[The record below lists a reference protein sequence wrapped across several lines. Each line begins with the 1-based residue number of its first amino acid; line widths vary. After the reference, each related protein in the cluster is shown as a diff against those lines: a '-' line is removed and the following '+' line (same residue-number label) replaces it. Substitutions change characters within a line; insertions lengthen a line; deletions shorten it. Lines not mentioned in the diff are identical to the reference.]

1 MRSMT
6 RLLSVALTLL
16 LCMPAMAAEWRDSQE
31 AANVFAKNGVI
42 GTFVVYDVEHGVFTG
57 YNRLRAEE
65 RFIPA
70 STFKIPNTL
79 IGLASGAVKSVDEVL
94 PYGGKPQPRKE
105 WEKDMSLREA
115 ITVSNV
121 PVFQELARRVGVKPY
136 EEMLDAMEYGNASPG
151 TVADTFW
158 LKGPL
163 TISAMEQARFMA
175 ALAKGSLPAP
185 AEAQAAT
192 REITLLAKEANWEL
206 HGKTGT
212 ADAEDPNI
220 GWWVGWVQK
229 DGKIYAFA
237 LNIDMPTPNAP
248 NRVELGKACLHALG
262 IL

>member
-6 RLLSVALTLL
+6 RLLSFALAFM
-16 LCMPAMAAEWRDSQE
+16 LCTSAMAAEWRDSQE
-31 AANVFAKNGVI
+31 AANVFAKQGVI
-42 GTFVVYDVEHGVFTG
+42 GTFVLYDVENGVFTG

-70 STFKIPNTL
+70 STFKVPNTL
-79 IGLASGAVKSVDEVL
+79 IGLATGAVKSVDEVL
-94 PYGGKPQPRKE
+94 PYGGKPQPRKQ

-121 PVFQELARRVGVKPY
+121 PVYQELARRVGVKAY
-136 EEMLDAMEYGNASPG
+136 EEMLDAMEYGNATPG
-151 TVADTFW
+151 TAVDTFW

-163 TISAMEQARFMA
+163 AISALEQARFMA
-175 ALAKGSLPAP
+175 ALAKGTLPAP

-192 REITLLAKEANWEL
+192 REITLLEKGANWEL

-212 ADAEDPNI
+212 ADAEAPDI

-237 LNIDMPTPNAP
+237 LNIDMPTPNGP

-262 IL
+262 VL

>member
-1 MRSMT
+1 MRFIT
-6 RLLSVALTLL
+6 RLLSFALAFM

-31 AANVFAKNGVI
+31 AADVFAKNGVI
-42 GTFVVYDVEHGVFTG
+42 GTFVLYDVEQGVFTG

-79 IGLASGAVKSVDEVL
+79 IGLATGAVKSVDEVL

-121 PVFQELARRVGVKPY
+121 PVFKELARRVGLQPY
-136 EEMLDAMEYGNASPG
+136 KEMLDAMDYGNASPG
-151 TVADTFW
+151 TVVDTFW

-163 TISAMEQARFMA
+163 AISAVEQARFMV
-175 ALAKGSLPAP
+175 ALAKGTLPAP

-237 LNIDMPTPNAP
+237 LNIDMPAPNAP
-248 NRVELGKACLHALG
+248 NRVELGKECLKALG
-262 IL
+262 IF